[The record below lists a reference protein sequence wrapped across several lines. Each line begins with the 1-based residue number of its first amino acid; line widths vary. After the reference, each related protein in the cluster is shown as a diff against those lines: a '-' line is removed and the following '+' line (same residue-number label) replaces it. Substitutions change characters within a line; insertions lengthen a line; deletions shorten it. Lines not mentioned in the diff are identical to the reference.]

1 MGLKYSNH
9 ALRRMREREI
19 QRPLIRRV
27 IDQPEQVVSDT
38 LTGYQVYVKRLSFKR
53 KRRLVAVTIDRDVVV
68 SVHPIRDKDLINRLN
83 NGRWV

>member
-27 IDQPEQVVSDT
+27 NDKPEQVVSDT

-53 KRRLVAVTIDRDVVV
+53 KRRLMAVTIDRDVVV
-68 SVHPIRDKDLINRLN
+68 SDHPIRDKDLINRLN